1 MASTVLTPWQ
11 RLDQL
16 VDWERVARARMRV
29 DLAPE
34 LDLLQ
39 RLGNPHRNLKV
50 VHVTGSK
57 GKGSVSAFIEA
68 GLIHA
73 GFRTGR
79 YGSPHVVHVTERI
92 NLQGHPV
99 EAQSMEHALERVL
112 DARDAACAQGTSA
125 SQASWFDVVTAAA
138 FCIFAESAVDW
149 AVIEVGLGGRLDS
162 TNVVDPQI
170 AVITNIGLEHTDVL
184 GPTLSHV
191 ATEKAGIIK
200 PGRPVVTGE
209 SRQSEAGLVIA
220 EAARQR
226 GSECVW
232 VDAQSCRGFVQAN
245 VALARAS
252 LDLLGR
258 LGVVGPH
265 RGNALGSQDLP
276 DETARQAQL
285 PGRAERLQWPLAQAA
300 RGAASSAQIQPPLS
314 IVLDGAHVGFAVT
327 ALLDELAQSPE
338 LQELPEVLLAISAD
352 KDAQDIIS
360 RLRGRVRRVVC
371 TELAPPSRC
380 WTAVQLQAYCHE
392 QGIPHEG
399 RSSAEEALDLALASL
414 CHAASHISSSPWLLV
429 TGSLYLIKELR
440 PLLLSR
446 AAQLGAAA
454 S

>member
-1 MASTVLTPWQ
+1 MALPVLTPWQ

-39 RLGNPHRNLKV
+39 RLGDPHRGLKV

-92 NLQGHPV
+92 NLQGRPV
-99 EAQSMEHALERVL
+99 EERRMETALERVL
-112 DARDAACAQGTSA
+112 DARDAACAQGTAA

-138 FCIFAESAVDW
+138 FCIFAEAAVDW

-162 TNVVDPQI
+162 TNVVDPQL

-200 PGRPVVTGE
+200 PSRPIVTCE
-209 SRQSEAGLVIA
+209 LPQSEAGMVIA

-226 GSECVW
+226 GSECTW
-232 VDAQSCRGFVQAN
+232 VDARSCRGFVQAN
-245 VALARAS
+245 VALARTS

-258 LGVVGPH
+258 LGVVSPH
-265 RGNALGSQDLP
+265 RGGALGHQDLP

-285 PGRAERLQWPLAQAA
+285 PGRAERLQLPLTQAA
-300 RGAASSAQIQPPLS
+300 PGAASLGQIQPPLN
-314 IVLDGAHVGFAVT
+314 IVLDGAHVGFAIT
-327 ALLDELAQSPE
+327 ALLDELTQVPE

-352 KDAQDIIS
+352 KDARDIIS
-360 RLRGRVRRVVC
+360 RLKGRVRRVVC

-380 WTAVQLQAYCHE
+380 WTAEQLQAYCQE
-392 QGIPHEG
+392 QGIAHEG
-399 RSSAEEALDLALASL
+399 RPSAEEALDLALASL
-414 CHAASHISSSPWLLV
+414 FNTASDISNSPWLLV

-440 PLLLSR
+440 PLLMSR
-446 AAQLGAAA
+446 MAQPAATE

>member
-1 MASTVLTPWQ
+1 MVPPVLSAWQ

-34 LDLLQ
+34 SDLLQ
-39 RLGNPHRNLKV
+39 RLGNPHRSLKV

-99 EAQSMEHALERVL
+99 QARRMEQALGRVL
-112 DARDAACAQGTSA
+112 DARDAACAQGTAA

-138 FCIFAESAVDW
+138 FCIFAEAAVDW

-162 TNVVDPQI
+162 TNVVDPQL

-200 PGRPVVTGE
+200 PGRPVVTCEPPQG
-209 SRQSEAGLVIA
+209 EAGLVIA
-220 EAARQR
+220 QAARQR
-226 GSECVW
+226 GSECIW
-232 VDAQSCRGFVQAN
+232 VDARSGRGFVQAN
-245 VALARAS
+245 VALARTS

-258 LGVVGPH
+258 LGVVSPH
-265 RGNALGSQDLP
+265 RGGVLGSQDLP
-276 DETARQAQL
+276 EETARRAQL
-285 PGRAERLQWPLAQAA
+285 PGRAERLQWPITQAA
-300 RGAASSAQIQPPLS
+300 RGAAAHVRSHPPLN
-314 IVLDGAHVGFAVT
+314 IVLDGAHVGFAIT
-327 ALLDELAQSPE
+327 ALLDELTQAPE
-338 LQELPEVLLAISAD
+338 LQNLPDVLLAISAD
-352 KDAQDIIS
+352 KDAQGIIS

-380 WTAVQLQAYCHE
+380 WTAVQLQAYCQE

-399 RSSAEEALDLALASL
+399 RSSAQEALDLALASL
-414 CHAASHISSSPWLLV
+414 FQAASDTSTAPWLLV

-440 PLLLSR
+440 PLLMSR
-446 AAQLGAAA
+446 VVPTAATEP
-454 S
+454 